1 MFFRMAPPDDIHKL
15 RDLAA
20 VLHGIKRK
28 KCFKNTIINGLCRK
42 ENCADSED
50 TRQNDLSSFSGH
62 QAGVKARKTPD
73 GMANSKG
80 NSRFT
85 VVWKIIR

>member
-1 MFFRMAPPDDIHKL
+1 MVCAEKKTVLIPKIHGRTICPVFL
-15 RDLAA
+15 
-20 VLHGIKRK
+20 GIKPV
-28 KCFKNTIINGLCRK
+28 I
-42 ENCADSED
+42 
-50 TRQNDLSSFSGH
+50 
-62 QAGVKARKTPD
+62 KARKTPV